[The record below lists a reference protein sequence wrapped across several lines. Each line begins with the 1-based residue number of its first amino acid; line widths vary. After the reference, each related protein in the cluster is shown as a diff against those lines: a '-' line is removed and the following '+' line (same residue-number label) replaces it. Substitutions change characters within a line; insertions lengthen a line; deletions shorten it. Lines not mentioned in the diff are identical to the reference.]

1 MVSAMT
7 FCPNFSTIVTGE
19 ADGKLKVPPSKIQY
33 VSVCIVNSALF
44 PFVEVEFA
52 RHRL

>member
-19 ADGKLKVPPSKIQY
+19 AYTSPMWSLKDLFS
-33 VSVCIVNSALF
+33 VSEH
-44 PFVEVEFA
+44 VEHA
-52 RHRL
+52 YKDLRGQAM